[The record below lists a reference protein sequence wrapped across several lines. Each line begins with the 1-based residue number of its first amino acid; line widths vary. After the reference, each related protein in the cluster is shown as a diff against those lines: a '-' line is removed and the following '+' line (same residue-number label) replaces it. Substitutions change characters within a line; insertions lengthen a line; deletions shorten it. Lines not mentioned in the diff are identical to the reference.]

1 MISVRRIASLTALAV
16 LVMALP
22 LLTPGTAVAQ
32 ERSSVLPR
40 VSPNASIS
48 QSIGVTTVEIH
59 YGRPAVRD
67 RTIFGD
73 LVSYGEVWRTGANE
87 ATAIAFSSPVI
98 IEGESL
104 DAGMYSLFTIPGED
118 EWTLIFNDTVEQWG
132 AYNYDESKDV
142 LRVSVEPMSGPKHER
157 LTFGFTNLTDTS
169 ATMKLM
175 WDETHVPVDI
185 TVDTRS
191 IIAQRGDTASEDP
204 ESWQAPLRYAGYA
217 LQNDVLLDKALS
229 WANAS
234 LDVQESFPGLA
245 VKAQLQAKMGK
256 YDDAVATAERAVA
269 MAEDMEDTPRGVS
282 QLQASMEE
290 WKSK

>member
-67 RTIFGD
+67 RDVFGE

-87 ATAIAFSSPVI
+87 ATAIAFSTPVV

-132 AYNYDESKDV
+132 AYNYEESKDV
-142 LRVSVEPMSGPKHER
+142 LRVSVEPMSGPMHER

-175 WDETHVPVDI
+175 WDDTHVPVDI

-191 IIAQRGDTASEDP
+191 IIAQRGDAASEDP

-217 LQNDVLLDKALS
+217 LQNDVLLEKALG

-234 LDVQESFPGLA
+234 LGVQESFPGLA
-245 VKAQLQAKMGK
+245 VKAQLQAKMGNH
-256 YDDAVATAERAVA
+256 DDAVATGERAVA
-269 MAEDMEDTPRGVS
+269 MAEDMEDTPRGMS
-282 QLQASMEE
+282 QLQASIEE